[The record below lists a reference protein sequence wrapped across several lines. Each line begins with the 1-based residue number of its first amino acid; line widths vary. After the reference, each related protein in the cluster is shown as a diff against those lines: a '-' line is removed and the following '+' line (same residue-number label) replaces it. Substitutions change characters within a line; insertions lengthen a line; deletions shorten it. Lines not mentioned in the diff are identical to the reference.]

1 MTTSELNSALAGG
14 GISLPADAAEKLCAY
29 AHLLVEQNKT
39 MNLIGPATESELA
52 TRHFLDSLA
61 PLRAGSACELRL
73 PTDCP
78 PSGAITLID
87 VGTGAGF
94 PGMVLAIALPHL
106 RVTLCDSLAK
116 RTAFL
121 SRVADALDLPNVEVI
136 TARAEELG
144 HSDRRESFDFAAAR
158 AVTATRALCELCL
171 PLLRVG
177 GTLLA
182 YKTARAAAEIAEAST
197 AAKKLGGRLLDPFN
211 YTLTDSHGE
220 PALMRL
226 QPVRKIASTPAAYP
240 RPWGKIK
247 SNPL

>member
-1 MTTSELNSALAGG
+1 MTAAELNAALASVGMT
-14 GISLPADAAEKLCAY
+14 LPDDAVDKLCAY
-29 AHLLVEQNKT
+29 AGLLVEQNRT

-61 PLRAGSACELRL
+61 PLHVGNI
-73 PTDCP
+73 
-78 PSGAITLID
+78 PSDKTLID
-87 VGTGAGF
+87 IGTGAGF
-94 PGMVLAIALPHL
+94 PGMVLAVALPRL

-121 SRVADALDLPNVEVI
+121 SRVAETLDLQNVEVI

-144 HSDRRESFDFAAAR
+144 HTDRRESFDFATAR

-182 YKTARAAAEIAEAST
+182 YKTARAADEIAEASN
-197 AAKKLGGRLLDPFN
+197 AARKLGGALLDPFD
-211 YTLTDSHGE
+211 YTLVDSHGE
-220 PALMRL
+220 QAVMRL
-226 QPVRKIASTPAAYP
+226 QPIRKTARTPPAYP

>member
-1 MTTSELNSALAGG
+1 MTAAELNSALASVGMT
-14 GISLPADAAEKLCAY
+14 LPIDAVDKLCAY
-29 AHLLVEQNKT
+29 ANMLVEQNRT

-61 PLRAGSACELRL
+61 PLWTECSTWNIFSSDTVLS
-73 PTDCP
+73 CP
-78 PSGAITLID
+78 TLID

-94 PGMVLAIALPHL
+94 PGMVLAIALPRL

-121 SRVADALDLPNVEVI
+121 SRVAETLDLQNVEVL

-144 HSDRRESFDFAAAR
+144 HTDRRELFDFATAR

-182 YKTARAAAEIAEAST
+182 YKTARAADEIAEASN
-197 AAKKLGGRLLDPFN
+197 AARKLGGALLEPFD
-211 YTLTDSHGE
+211 YTLVDSHGE
-220 PALMRL
+220 QAVMRL
-226 QPVRKIASTPAAYP
+226 QPIRKTVHTPPSYP

>member
-1 MTTSELNSALAGG
+1 
-14 GISLPADAAEKLCAY
+14 
-29 AHLLVEQNKT
+29 

-61 PLRAGSACELRL
+61 PLMYKPESVAISKNVPRGTFFETGCGFG
-73 PTDCP
+73 DDF
-78 PSGAITLID
+78 PSLID

-94 PGMVLAIALPHL
+94 PGMVLAIALPRL

-121 SRVADALDLPNVEVI
+121 SRVAETLDLPNVEVI

-144 HSDRRESFDFAAAR
+144 HSDRRESFDFATAR

-182 YKTARAAAEIAEAST
+182 YKTARAADEIAEAST
-197 AAKKLGGRLLDPFN
+197 AAKKLGGSLLDPFD
-211 YTLTDSHGE
+211 YTLVDSHGE

-226 QPVRKIASTPAAYP
+226 QPVQKAAPTPAAYP

-247 SNPL
+247 TSPL

>member
-1 MTTSELNSALAGG
+1 MTAAELNSALASVGMT
-14 GISLPADAAEKLCAY
+14 LPPEAVDKLCDY
-29 AHLLVEQNKT
+29 ARLLVEQNRT

-61 PLRAGSACELRL
+61 PLRTELFHME
-73 PTDCP
+73 T
-78 PSGAITLID
+78 ATLID
-87 VGTGAGF
+87 IGTGAGF
-94 PGMVLAIALPHL
+94 PGMVLAIALPRL

-121 SRVADALDLPNVEVI
+121 SRVAETLDLQNVEVL

-144 HSDRRESFDFAAAR
+144 HTDRRESFDFATAR
-158 AVTATRALCELCL
+158 AVTAARALCELCL

-182 YKTARAAAEIAEAST
+182 YKTARAADEISEASNS
-197 AAKKLGGRLLDPFN
+197 ARKLGGALLEPFD

-220 PALMRL
+220 PAVMRL
-226 QPVRKIASTPAAYP
+226 QPIRKTAHTPPAYP

>member
-1 MTTSELNSALAGG
+1 MTTSELNSALAEG
-14 GISLPADAAEKLCAY
+14 GISLSPDAAEKLCAY

-61 PLRAGSACELRL
+61 PLRAGSSCELRL
-73 PTDCP
+73 PTD
-78 PSGAITLID
+78 ALTLVD

-94 PGMVLAIALPHL
+94 PGMVLAIALPRL

-121 SRVADALDLPNVEVI
+121 SRVAETLYLPNVEII

-182 YKTARAAAEIAEAST
+182 YKTARAADEIAEAST
-197 AAKKLGGRLLDPFN
+197 AAKKLGGRLLDPFD

-226 QPVRKIASTPAAYP
+226 QPVRKIAPTPAAYP